1 MSKKCCRFFGGLL
14 DTREKWLNK
23 MSAWVIVLSA
33 REKCCMSLKEAG
45 QMSFSTVS
53 TS

>member
-14 DTREKWLNK
+14 DTQEKWLNK
-23 MSAWVIVLSA
+23 MSGMGYRLV
-33 REKCCMSLKEAG
+33 RTGKMPYEFEGAG
-45 QMSFSTVS
+45 QMNFSTVS